1 MAVVVDT
8 HALVWYLNA
17 SPSLSQSAKAAI
29 ATAEGVGEAIV
40 SVATLIDAWYVSQST
55 GAVSPQEVAQIVRLV
70 TRRRSGFRAVGITTA
85 IAVESNRI
93 GKAVLPDPWDRLI
106 VATARVRHL
115 DLVTRDRAITASGL
129 VPTIWS

>member
-17 SPSLSQSAKAAI
+17 SPSLSEAARAAI
-29 ATAEGVGEAIV
+29 AKAETASEVVV
-40 SVATLIDAWYVSQST
+40 SVATLIDVWYVSQTT
-55 GAVSPQEVAQIVRLV
+55 GAVSPREVQQIIRLV
-70 TRRRSGFRAVGITTA
+70 NRRRSGFRAAAVTAA

-93 GKAVLPDPWDRLI
+93 GKLVLPDPWDRLI

-115 DLVTRDRAITASGL
+115 DLVTRDRAINASGL
-129 VPTIWS
+129 VTTIW